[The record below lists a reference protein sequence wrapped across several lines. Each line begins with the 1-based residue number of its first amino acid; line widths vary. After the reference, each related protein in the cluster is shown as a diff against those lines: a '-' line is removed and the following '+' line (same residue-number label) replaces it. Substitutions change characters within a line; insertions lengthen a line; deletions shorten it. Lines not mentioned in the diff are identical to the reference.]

1 MRGELEPCGCSPENL
16 SGGLAR
22 LSGFISANGEKLGP
36 YVLVDSGNSLGDDSR
51 QGRLKSDVV
60 VRSFSLMKYDAAALS
75 RHKTHA
81 GSVKSIKKYG
91 LKAVGDVP
99 GGKRSVRVKKGKL
112 ALNIIADNTTPPK
125 KGMLNVLL
133 TERPSS
139 ELGQVEGWDVV
150 VTSSGEV
157 LDEPLTSGSAI
168 VVSGY
173 PRGQKLG
180 VLTLSLDENGR
191 ISGFSHQWQALGND
205 IKEDAKIREIINEYD
220 GKVAELVRDE
230 DMPQA
235 GLSPFLGAESCQ
247 ECHRAYHEGW
257 KDTRHAGAFGTL
269 EMAGKPR
276 DPECV
281 QCHSTGY
288 GVEGGFYSISAT
300 PKLAGVQCE
309 ACHGPGREHAKDFRP
324 MQPAGEPVCV
334 KCHTEERSPNFKYE
348 RYLEGIGH

>member
-22 LSGFISANGEKLGP
+22 LSGFIKANGEKFGP
-36 YVLVDSGNSLGDDSR
+36 YVLVDAGNSLGDDSR

-75 RHKTHA
+75 KDKSHA
-81 GSVKSIKKYG
+81 DSVKSFKKYG
-91 LKAVGDVP
+91 LKPVGDVP
-99 GGKRSVRVKKGKL
+99 GGKRSVRVKRGKL
-112 ALNIIADNTTPPK
+112 ALNIGADSAAPL

-133 TERPSS
+133 TERPTS

-157 LDEPLTSGSAI
+157 LDEPITSGRAL

-205 IKEDAKIREIINEYD
+205 IKEDPKVRGIISEYD

-230 DMPQA
+230 DMPQT

-247 ECHRAYHEGW
+247 ECHRAHHEGW
-257 KDTRHAGAFGTL
+257 KSTRHSAAFGTL
-269 EMAGKPR
+269 EKAGKPR

-281 QCHSTGY
+281 RCHSTGY
-288 GVEGGFYSISAT
+288 GEDGGFYSISAT
-300 PKLAGVQCE
+300 PELAGVQCE
-309 ACHGPGREHAKDFRP
+309 ACHGPGREHARDFRP
-324 MQPAGEPVCV
+324 MQPAGESVCV
-334 KCHTEERSPNFKYE
+334 KCHTAERSPNFE
-348 RYLEGIGH
+348 FNRYIEGIGH